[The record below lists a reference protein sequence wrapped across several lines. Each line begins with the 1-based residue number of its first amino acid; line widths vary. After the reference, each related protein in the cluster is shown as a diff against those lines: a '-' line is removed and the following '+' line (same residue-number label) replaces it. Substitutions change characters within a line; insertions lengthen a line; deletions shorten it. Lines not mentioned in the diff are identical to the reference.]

1 MIMAEYPNVSFEISK
16 EKDERVCVEH
26 SNGMPL
32 KISGKA
38 KIIKYVEGTY
48 KLRLNDIEASRQ
60 LLQIEWGKVHSEV
73 MKRLREIMD
82 IEWPDKNITGIM
94 TLNEICPRY
103 LDTWSFFVEA
113 FANVEAQKGICLHE
127 ITHFLFFEKW
137 KQVFNNFNEKELD
150 KPGLAWN
157 LSEILVEPIN
167 EDTILKRLVPSTAKA
182 YERYYKTKIK
192 GEDESIMDHFRK
204 IYADYNSDFAEL
216 LKTSYDE
223 IKHLKSM
230 NIPGI

>member
-1 MIMAEYPNVSFEISK
+1 MIMAEYPNISFEISK
-16 EKDERVCVEH
+16 EKDEIVCIEH
-26 SNGMPL
+26 PNGIPL

-38 KIIKYVEGTY
+38 KIIKYVESVY
-48 KLRLNDIEASRQ
+48 ELRLKDIQASRQ
-60 LLQIEWGKVHSEV
+60 LLQIEWGKIHYKV

-82 IEWPDKNITGIM
+82 IEWPDKNITGFM
-94 TLNEICPRY
+94 TLNEICPRD

-113 FANVEAQKGICLHE
+113 FANVEARKGICLHE

-137 KQVFNNFNEKELD
+137 KQVFKNFNEKEFN

-167 EDTILKRLVPSTAKA
+167 EDPILKRLVPSTAKA
-182 YERYYKTKIK
+182 YERYYKTKIN
-192 GEDESIMDHFRK
+192 EENESIMEHFRK
-204 IYADYNSDFAEL
+204 MYIDYNSDFAEL
-216 LKTSYDE
+216 LKVSYDE

-230 NIPGI
+230 NVL